1 MTVPAKAPESPPRFR
16 PCWAEVELAAVSSNV
31 EALRKFCEVPIAA
44 VIKADGYGHGSVEI
58 AQAAVEGG
66 ATWLAVALIEE
77 GHALRDAGITAPILL
92 LAEPPVDL
100 AAEIITA
107 GLTPTVYTEEML
119 EGLSQAAGEAGVSVH
134 LKVDTGMH
142 RLGASS
148 EVAVELAGKIAATS
162 NVELGGV
169 WTHLAAADE
178 VENPCTAD
186 QLQEFERVFGA
197 INAPSALRHAANSA
211 GAIYHRGARYSFVR
225 AGISIYG
232 VPPSAGRP
240 LPDGLTLRPALS
252 WKAKVAFA
260 KQLPAGA
267 PVGYGL
273 TYRLPA
279 RGRVA
284 TIPVGY
290 ADGYFRSLG
299 NRAEVLIHGKRF
311 PVAGA
316 VSMDNI
322 TVDLGEAHVDP
333 GDDVVLLGRQG
344 NEEITATE
352 LAERA
357 GTISYE
363 VLARIGKRV
372 PRVYV

>member
-1 MTVPAKAPESPPRFR
+1 MTLQAKVPASQPGSR
-16 PCWAEVELAAVSSNV
+16 PCWAEVDLAAVSRNV
-31 EALRKFCEVPIAA
+31 EALRGFCEVPVAA
-44 VIKADGYGHGSVEI
+44 VVKADGYGHGSVEV
-58 AQAAVEGG
+58 ARAAIEGG
-66 ATWLAVALIEE
+66 ATWLAVALLDE
-77 GHALRDAGITAPILL
+77 GRALRDAGITAPILL
-92 LAEPPVDL
+92 LAEPPPDSASEIV
-100 AAEIITA
+100 AAR
-107 GLTPTVYTEEML
+107 LTPAVYTGEML
-119 EGLSQAAGEAGVSVH
+119 ESLSHVAGDAGVSVH

-148 EVAVELAGKIAATS
+148 AGAVELAKQIATTP

-169 WTHLAAADE
+169 WTHLAVADE
-178 VENPCTAD
+178 VENPYTSD
-186 QLQEFERVFGA
+186 QLQEFERVLGVL
-197 INAPSALRHAANSA
+197 NVPSALRHAANSA
-211 GAIYHRGARYSFVR
+211 GAIYHPSARYSLVR
-225 AGISIYG
+225 AGIAIYG
-232 VPPSAGRP
+232 VPPSAGRL
-240 LPDGLTLRPALS
+240 LPEGLELGPALC
-252 WKAKVAFA
+252 WKAKVAYV
-260 KQLPAGA
+260 KELPAGT
-267 PVGYGL
+267 PIGYGL

-279 RGRVA
+279 HGRVA

-290 ADGYFRSLG
+290 ADGYYRSLG

-333 GDDVVLLGRQG
+333 GDEVVLLGRQG

>member
-1 MTVPAKAPESPPRFR
+1 MTVPDKAPALHPGFR
-16 PCWAEVELAAVSSNV
+16 PCWAEVDLAAVSANV
-31 EALRKFCEVPIAA
+31 RALREFCGVPVAA
-44 VIKADGYGHGSVEI
+44 VVKADAYGHGATEV
-58 AQAAVEGG
+58 ARAAVAAG
-66 ATWLAVALIEE
+66 AEWLAVALLEE
-77 GHALRDAGITAPILL
+77 GRALREAGITAPILL
-92 LAEPPVDL
+92 LAEPPPRS
-100 AAEIITA
+100 AAEIIEA
-107 GLTPTVYTEEML
+107 GLTPAVYSDEML
-119 EGLSQAAGEAGVSVH
+119 AALSRAAGEGGVSVH

-142 RLGASS
+142 RLGANSGG
-148 EVAVELAGKIAATS
+148 AIALAEKIATTPS
-162 NVELGGV
+162 VELGGV

-178 VENPCTAD
+178 VDNPYTAD
-186 QLQEFERVFGA
+186 QLQEFERVLGT
-197 INAPSALRHAANSA
+197 INAPFALRHAANSA
-211 GAIYHRGARYSFVR
+211 GAIYHPGARYSLAR

-240 LPDGLTLRPALS
+240 LPEGLELRPVLS
-252 WKAKVAFA
+252 WKARVAYV
-260 KQLPAGA
+260 KQLPAGT

-279 RGRVA
+279 QGRIA

-299 NRAEVLIHGKRF
+299 NRAEVLIHGERF
-311 PVAGA
+311 PVVGA
-316 VSMDNI
+316 VSMDSI
-322 TVDLGEAHVDP
+322 TVDLGGAHVEP
-333 GDDVVLLGRQG
+333 GEEVVLLGRQG

-372 PRVYV
+372 PRVYP

>member
-1 MTVPAKAPESPPRFR
+1 MTLPATPPASPPGFR
-16 PCWAEVELAAVSSNV
+16 PCWAEVDLAAVSGNV
-31 EALRKFCEVPIAA
+31 EVLREFCEVPIAA
-44 VIKADGYGHGSVEI
+44 VVKADGYGHGSVEI
-58 AQAAVEGG
+58 ARAAIDGG
-66 ATWLAVALIEE
+66 ATWLAVALLEE
-77 GHALRDAGITAPILL
+77 GRVLRGAGITAPILL
-92 LAEPPVDL
+92 LAEPPPDS
-100 AAEIITA
+100 AAEIVAA
-107 GLTPTVYTEEML
+107 GLTPVVYTEEML
-119 EGLSQAAGEAGVSVH
+119 ASLSRTAGEAGVSVH

-148 EVAVELAGKIAATS
+148 DGAVELAGKVAATP

-178 VENPCTAD
+178 VENPCTVN
-186 QLQEFERVFGA
+186 QLQEFERVLGA

-211 GAIYHRGARYSFVR
+211 GAIYHPDARYSLVR
-225 AGISIYG
+225 AGIAIYG
-232 VPPSAGRP
+232 VPPSAGRS
-240 LPDGLTLRPALS
+240 LPEDLKLRPALS
-252 WKAKVAFA
+252 WKAKVAYA

-273 TYRLPA
+273 TYRLPD
-279 RGRVA
+279 RGAVA

-322 TVDLGEAHVDP
+322 TVDLGDAHVHP
-333 GDDVVLLGRQG
+333 GDEVVLLGRQG

-363 VLARIGKRV
+363 VLARIGERV

>member
-1 MTVPAKAPESPPRFR
+1 MTVSAKETPPRPGSR
-16 PCWAEVELAAVSSNV
+16 PCWVEVDLTAIAANIK
-31 EALRKFCEVPIAA
+31 ALNEFCGVPIAA
-44 VIKADGYGHGSVEI
+44 VVKADGYGHGSVEV
-58 AQAAVEGG
+58 ARAAIEGG
-66 ATWLAVALIEE
+66 AAWLAVALLEE
-77 GHALRDAGITAPILL
+77 GRTLRDAGIGVPILL
-92 LAEPPVDL
+92 LAEPPPES
-100 AAEIITA
+100 APEIVAA
-107 GLTPTVYTEEML
+107 GLTPAIYTETML
-119 EGLSQAAGEAGVSVH
+119 AALSKAAGDAGISVH

-142 RLGASS
+142 RLGASP
-148 EVAVELAGKIAATS
+148 ERALELAEKIAATR
-162 NVELGGV
+162 NVELSGV
-169 WTHLAAADE
+169 WTHLAASDE
-178 VENPCTAD
+178 VENPYTID
-186 QLQEFERVFGA
+186 QVHGFERVLNA

-211 GAIYHRGARYSFVR
+211 GAIYHADARYSLVR
-225 AGISIYG
+225 VGISIYG
-232 VPPSAGRP
+232 VPPSPGRR
-240 LPDGLTLRPALS
+240 LPAGLTLQPALA
-252 WKAKVAFA
+252 WKAKVAYA

-273 TYRLPA
+273 TYRMPA
-279 RGRVA
+279 SGRVA

-299 NRAEVLIHGKRF
+299 NRAEVLIGGKRF

-333 GDDVVLLGRQG
+333 GDEVVLLGRQG

-372 PRVYV
+372 PRVYM